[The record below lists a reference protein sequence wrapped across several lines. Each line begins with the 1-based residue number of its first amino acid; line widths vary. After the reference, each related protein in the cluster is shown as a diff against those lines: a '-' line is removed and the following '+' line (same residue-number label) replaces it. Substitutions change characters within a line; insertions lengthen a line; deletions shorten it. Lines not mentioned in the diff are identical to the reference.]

1 LQQHG
6 TGHGYQAT
14 YCADGNVDAA
24 YDHNYAQTKC
34 HDDERSVQV
43 EQVKEGLK
51 LHETVWKTYKGKP
64 VHQYKYNPGY
74 NKKKI
79 RIR

>member
-1 LQQHG
+1 L
-6 TGHGYQAT
+6 
-14 YCADGNVDAA
+14 ADGNVDAA
-24 YDHNYAQTKC
+24 YDHHYAQTKC

-51 LHETVWKTYKGKP
+51 LQETARKTYNGKQ
-64 VHQYKYNPGY
+64 VHQYKYDPGDE
-74 NKKKI
+74 KQKI